1 MWPGS
6 GLNASLEK
14 IPESSRQNGSTQ
26 SHFLE
31 VTRHGGEGSHIPTW
45 TWAPQ
50 VGFSHGRDWSQP
62 SGARQG
68 SWNPTGI
75 RITGRTSLKCTPRP
89 PKHEPGGQGGE
100 RECVSN
106 YTLGRLLRLCRVA
119 TGITAPPH
127 RPIFQSLDEE
137 TGLRVSGWPACVHTA
152 CGVRGPLTL
161 GSFQAMSPLTVSFVF
176 EETRLSLCRSKHSD
190 VQCPHPSRA
199 LRAQGTGDSTAAQ
212 LHAREGTGGTSAV
225 LGGAGALGCLLLHQ
239 VSKSHLSPATPEP

>member
-119 TGITAPPH
+119 TGITAPP
-127 RPIFQSLDEE
+127 PIVLFSNHKMKRQGSECLD
-137 TGLRVSGWPACVHTA
+137 GLPVFTQPVGSGVP
-152 CGVRGPLTL
+152 
-161 GSFQAMSPLTVSFVF
+161 SPWAPF
-176 EETRLSLCRSKHSD
+176 RLCR
-190 VQCPHPSRA
+190 P
-199 LRAQGTGDSTAAQ
+199 
-212 LHAREGTGGTSAV
+212 
-225 LGGAGALGCLLLHQ
+225 
-239 VSKSHLSPATPEP
+239 